1 MIGSVNVVSSTQR
14 HLMQVDSGGREKE
27 RKIIKIERRK
37 RRKEG
42 VGVGVGV
49 EWGRGLKEVE
59 GGGGVFDWKG

>member
-1 MIGSVNVVSSTQR
+1 
-14 HLMQVDSGGREKE
+14 MQVDSGGREKE
-27 RKIIKIERRK
+27 RKITKIERRK

>member
-27 RKIIKIERRK
+27 RKIIRIERTK
-37 RRKEG
+37 RRKKG

-49 EWGRGLKEVE
+49 EWGEGLERGR
-59 GGGGVFDWKG
+59 GGRGRF